1 MGSDGGDLSCSGSGM
16 VADGNFSAE
25 EPQET
30 LYRGQVQSLRLVSHI
45 LLRPEELPSHT
56 KRHGDMIT
64 SLKSFLRLLCAK
76 IPICYHAARPVRY
89 RSRTLCCL

>member
-30 LYRGQVQSLRLVSHI
+30 L
-45 LLRPEELPSHT
+45 
-56 KRHGDMIT
+56 
-64 SLKSFLRLLCAK
+64 
-76 IPICYHAARPVRY
+76 
-89 RSRTLCCL
+89 